1 MKLINNIKKNT
12 ILLLL
17 ITIIVLYF
25 VLRKEFSEII
35 NILKGINVFFFV
47 IALIFY
53 FIHLIIRGYANYLI
67 VNDKEKLSLKE
78 SIKQNLI
85 AQFFN
90 GITPFQTGGEPME
103 IYMLTECGISLSK
116 ATNYK
121 VQGFIFYQ
129 IALVLCGI
137 SAIGYNYIFK
147 LFPKVKILQN
157 LVLIGF
163 IINIVIAIILILS
176 YSKKIVDKLS
186 KLVIRISKGLKLKVK
201 EETVENKF
209 REYYEASKELK
220 KDKKKIVIGITLNI
234 LSLLSL
240 YITPLFILYSFNNHD
255 VSIIETLV
263 SSAYVYLIGAFVPIP
278 GASGGIEY
286 GFTRFFGVFLNSGLV
301 SATLLVWRA
310 ITYYL
315 GIILGAIVFN
325 FHKKEKKICE

>member
-1 MKLINNIKKNT
+1 M
-12 ILLLL
+12 
-17 ITIIVLYF
+17 IV
-25 VLRKEFSEII
+25 
-35 NILKGINVFFFV
+35 G
-47 IALIFY
+47 
-53 FIHLIIRGYANYLI
+53 
-67 VNDKEKLSLKE
+67 DKEKLSLKE

-163 IINIVIAIILILS
+163 IINIIIAIVLILS

-186 KLVIRISKGLKLKVK
+186 KLAIKISKSLKLKVK
-201 EETVENKF
+201 EETIENKF
-209 REYYEASKELK
+209 KEYYEASKELK
-220 KDKKKIVIGITLNI
+220 KDKKKIIIGIVLNI

-240 YITPLFILYSFNNHD
+240 YITPLFILLSFNNHD

-263 SSAYVYLIGAFVPIP
+263 SSAYVYLIGAFIPIP

-315 GIILGAIVFN
+315 GIIIGAIVFN